1 MWIDPTSLSR
11 HTGLQGVP
19 LNVACPLA
27 ELELFAAIVLERGLS
42 SAHARLMMRNHPFRP
57 DHK

>member
-11 HTGLQGVP
+11 HTGFQGVP

-42 SAHARLMMRNHPFRP
+42 SAHARLMMH
-57 DHK
+57 